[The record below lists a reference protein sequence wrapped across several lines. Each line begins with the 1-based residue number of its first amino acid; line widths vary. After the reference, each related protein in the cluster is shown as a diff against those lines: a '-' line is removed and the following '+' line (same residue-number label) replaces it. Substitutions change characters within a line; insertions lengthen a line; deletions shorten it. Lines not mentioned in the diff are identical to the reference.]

1 MVLAFDGAAGG
12 VNREKVGGCCICHAR
27 EGGHLLAVLL
37 GDIADVSEDGVF
49 CICARGGIAE
59 PAHHAVV
66 VAVHRKAVFV
76 EVHAD
81 GQKVFG
87 QVEGIAAHA
96 AAQIVNDGGD
106 AFATVVFVVVVVYLA
121 SAFPEC

>member
-12 VNREKVGGCCICHAR
+12 VNREKVGGFVDAR
-27 EGGHLLAVLL
+27 
-37 GDIADVSEDGVF
+37 DFADVGEDGVF

-59 PAHHAVV
+59 PTHHAVV

-106 AFATVVFVVVVVYLA
+106 AFATVVFIVVVVYLA